1 MRFNSTMLLRKQTAS
16 RNRAAILAL
25 AAAAVIVAFVATRA
39 EAHQAPALDDA
50 GVAAIFDLA
59 NTADIETGTLGE
71 QRGTTKE
78 IRDYGMML
86 RTVHVEVRQKG
97 RDLAK
102 KLGVKPS
109 MPEGSTMAKD
119 HAAAVARLKSLN
131 GVEFD
136 RAFLQHEQAFH
147 AAVLAAVKTTLLPA
161 IQNKELKDFVT
172 SLGPAF
178 EAHRLAAESLEKK
191 LASR

>member
-1 MRFNSTMLLRKQTAS
+1 MRWNSTMVLAQQS
-16 RNRAAILAL
+16 RPHRRIAVAAVL
-25 AAAAVIVAFVATRA
+25 AAVAVLSFLVTRA
-39 EAHQAPALDDA
+39 DARPAALTEA
-50 GVAAIFDLA
+50 GVVAIFDLA

-86 RTVHVEVRQKG
+86 RTVHVAVRQKG
-97 RDLAK
+97 RDLAT
-102 KLGVKPS
+102 KLGVTPV

-131 GVEFD
+131 GAAFD
-136 RAFLQHEQAFH
+136 RAFLEHEQAFH
-147 AAVLAAVKTTLLPA
+147 AAVLEAVKTTLLPA

-172 SLGPAF
+172 GLGPAF
-178 EAHRLAAESLEKK
+178 EAHRLAAENLRSK
-191 LASR
+191 LPK

>member
-1 MRFNSTMLLRKQTAS
+1 MRWNDTMVLERQS
-16 RNRAAILAL
+16 RVRRRFAIAGVLS
-25 AAAAVIVAFVATRA
+25 AAAVLTFIVARA
-39 EAHQAPALDDA
+39 DARPAPLTEA
-50 GVAAIFDLA
+50 GVVAIFDLA

-71 QRGTTKE
+71 QRGTTKD
-78 IRDYGMML
+78 IREYGMML

-102 KLGVKPS
+102 KLGVTPV

-119 HAAAVARLKSLN
+119 HAAAVARLEALK
-131 GVEFD
+131 GAEFD
-136 RAFLQHEQAFH
+136 RAFLEHEAAFH
-147 AAVLAAVKTTLLPA
+147 AAVLAAVKSTLLPA

-178 EAHRLAAESLEKK
+178 EAHRLAAENLKSK
-191 LASR
+191 LGK